1 MMTNLDPSLSGRLA
15 ELQHRPEEMAPPAIG
30 ALWLP
35 SAEELAE
42 RARRHLVMFLA
53 PRRQGEYGT
62 GYGTSR
68 RASVKRK
75 ELYGFRG

>member
-42 RARRHLVMFLA
+42 RARRHLAIVFGA
-53 PRRQGEYGT
+53 ADA
-62 GYGTSR
+62 
-68 RASVKRK
+68 ASVEQKMGQPAERA
-75 ELYGFRG
+75 